1 MLWLQV
7 LSFSVQH
14 ALINKQYGRALKLTQ
29 KQLEEKQS
37 KEVELRLI
45 KYLEKLGW
53 EYAAQH
59 QQRGLPVRY
68 PQSYHPF

>member
-1 MLWLQV
+1 V

-14 ALINKQYGRALKLTQ
+14 ALIFKQYGRALKLTQ

-53 EYAAQH
+53 EYAALH

-68 PQSYHPF
+68 PHAYHPF

>member
-1 MLWLQV
+1 V

-53 EYAAQH
+53 EYAALH

-68 PQSYHPF
+68 PHAYHPF